1 MPSEKVLEAK
11 KAQVAE
17 TVEILK
23 AAQTGVLVDYR
34 GLNVEEDTE
43 LRRSLEKLTLSISL
57 LRTHFFVLLQR
68 KLVLML
74 LMKHFTDRQLSLFLQ
89 KTQLHLQRLLLILLR
104 KTISLKLRQVSW
116 TAL

>member
-1 MPSEKVLEAK
+1 MPSEKVLEVK

-34 GLNVEEDTE
+34 GLKRILNLEE
-43 LRRSLEKLTLSISL
+43 SLEKLTLSISL

-89 KTQLHLQRLLLILLR
+89 KMQLHLQRLLLILLR

>member
-23 AAQTGVLVDYR
+23 AAQTGVLV
-34 GLNVEEDTE
+34 EE
-43 LRRSLEKLTLSISL
+43 SLEKLTLSISL

>member
-34 GLNVEEDTE
+34 GLKRILNLEE
-43 LRRSLEKLTLSISL
+43 SLEKLTLSISL

>member
-43 LRRSLEKLTLSISL
+43 LRRKL
-57 LRTHFFVLLQR
+57 REANVKYFVTHFFVLLQR